1 MNIMVLDTNFKPVT
15 ILDSFESIVWAD
27 RYRSYGD
34 FELYTSANSD
44 ILSQIKKNYYITNG
58 NSEHAMIVEQLL
70 ITSDVEEG
78 NKITIT
84 GRSLESIL
92 DRRIVWGL
100 KILKGNLQ
108 DEIKTLLDECIINPS
123 DVNRKIDNFV
133 FEYSDDPAVTN
144 LTIDAQY
151 TGDNVYDVIVD
162 ICEERNI
169 GFKITLNQNDQFVFK
184 LYVGA
189 DRSYNQTENSYVV
202 FGNEFENLINSSYL
216 TNNQKLKNVTLI
228 GGEGEG
234 DERKYTSLGDAVGLE
249 RRELFT
255 DARDISSNI
264 DGVELSIEEYNTLL
278 QQRGSEKLSK
288 ASDEEAFEG
297 EVETRIMFA
306 YGVDYF
312 LGDTVTVKNEYG
324 IESSPQII
332 EIIESLDESG
342 YSLVPTFRY
351 SQLDLSL
358 LTEDAKPLMTEN
370 GDAIIVDKGMKV

>member
-133 FEYSDDPAVTN
+133 FEYSDDPAITN

-288 ASDEEAFEG
+288 ASDEVAFEG
-297 EVETRIMFA
+297 EVETGIMFT

-312 LGDTVTVKNEYG
+312 IGDTVTVKNEYG

-351 SQLDLSL
+351 SQLNLGL
-358 LTEDAKPLMTEN
+358 LTEDSKPLMTEK
-370 GDAIIVDKGMKV
+370 GDIIIVDKGMEI